1 MKAEGGEGL
10 LAIGFD
16 VGSWAS
22 GEGPVSSSGG
32 HFSSAA
38 GKRALFSCHP
48 LEAAVP
54 AAAFAGG
61 DGIWFCSRMHSS
73 LHMGG
78 HRGKM
83 GGADSPSWPALL
95 GWLPSSPKALKA
107 LQGQSGPQKGSTL
120 SLRLCYRHLEILII
134 FEQGTCIFIFHWA
147 LQLM

>member
-1 MKAEGGEGL
+1 M
-10 LAIGFD
+10 
-16 VGSWAS
+16 VRGSWPLDLMWEAGQVERGQSLPLVVTSHLLRVNGLCSHVIHWKQQCLLLPLLVGTGS
-22 GEGPVSSSGG
+22 G
-32 HFSSAA
+32 SAPECT
-38 GKRALFSCHP
+38 LPSTC
-48 LEAAVP
+48 
-54 AAAFAGG
+54 
-61 DGIWFCSRMHSS
+61 
-73 LHMGG
+73 G